1 MKTNQEIIQD
11 IENQIAEYKEL
22 LEANDGENIV
32 SDVLYTF
39 AIERLQNQ
47 IKKIKKQARKT
58 KKAA

>member
-32 SDVLYTF
+32 SDVLYIF